1 MHGKALWQSCSPL
14 NDISRYVVGSGE
26 FDDAAGDWVCRC
38 DVGVGSIGI
47 LRVEVKD
54 VGVDGESEVALK
66 VAQPENVEAVA
77 EVVDA
82 SAATGGEV
90 TDDLRTTYRDMSS
103 GEKCGKRGF
112 VVDLR
117 TDMKLFSKSFKK
129 IRTRY
134 DYKDRRG
141 VQSCAIT

>member
-1 MHGKALWQSCSPL
+1 M
-14 NDISRYVVGSGE
+14 
-26 FDDAAGDWVCRC
+26 
-38 DVGVGSIGI
+38 
-47 LRVEVKD
+47 
-54 VGVDGESEVALK
+54 GVDGESEVALK
-66 VAQPENVEAVA
+66 VAQTENVEAVA
-77 EVVDA
+77 EIVDA
-82 SAATGGEV
+82 SAATRGEV
-90 TDDLRTTYRDMSS
+90 TDDLRTTRSHHRDMSS

-141 VQSCAIT
+141 VQSDAIT